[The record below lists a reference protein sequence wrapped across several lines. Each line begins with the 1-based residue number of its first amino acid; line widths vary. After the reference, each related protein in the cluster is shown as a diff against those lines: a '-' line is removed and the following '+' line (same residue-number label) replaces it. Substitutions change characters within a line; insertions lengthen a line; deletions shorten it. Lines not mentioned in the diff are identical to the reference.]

1 MNEELDKMKQYGV
14 WEAVEND
21 GQRTLDGK
29 WVFTRKTDGTSGL
42 PSAYKARYVVKGF
55 RQIEGKDYSELFAS
69 VAHKDSIRV
78 FLSIVNHLD
87 LECHQV
93 DIKGA
98 FLNGVIDKLIYLT
111 PPDGSDIP
119 ANKIL
124 RLNKSLYGLK
134 QSPRLFNQTLDK
146 WLRST
151 GMVPTT
157 ADSCVYVRRKDGNF
171 LMLSVHVDDQL
182 LPATISMSLPNSNA
196 N

>member
-1 MNEELDKMKQYGV
+1 MNEELDKLKQNGV

-21 GQRTLDGK
+21 GLRKLDGK

-42 PSAYKARYVVKGF
+42 PSAYKAQYVVKGF

-69 VAHKDSIRV
+69 VAHKNSIRV

-111 PPDGSDIP
+111 PLDGSDIP

-134 QSPRLFNQTLDK
+134 QTSTFQPNTRQMATVNRNGTNDSRLM
-146 WLRST
+146 RI
-151 GMVPTT
+151 
-157 ADSCVYVRRKDGNF
+157 R
-171 LMLSVHVDDQL
+171 
-182 LPATISMSLPNSNA
+182 
-196 N
+196 

>member
-1 MNEELDKMKQYGV
+1 MNKMKQYGV

-29 WVFTRKTDGTSGL
+29 WVFTRKTDGTSGF

-69 VAHKDSIRV
+69 VAHKDSVRV

-98 FLNGVIDKLIYLT
+98 FPNGVIDKLIYLT
-111 PPDGSDIP
+111 PPDASGGYHWIHPVGRYMSDVFTVRETIT
-119 ANKIL
+119 NKGNVAHDGPTAPPYLI
-124 RLNKSLYGLK
+124 KLK
-134 QSPRLFNQTLDK
+134 
-146 WLRST
+146 
-151 GMVPTT
+151 PTM
-157 ADSCVYVRRKDGNF
+157 A
-171 LMLSVHVDDQL
+171 L
-182 LPATISMSLPNSNA
+182 
-196 N
+196 